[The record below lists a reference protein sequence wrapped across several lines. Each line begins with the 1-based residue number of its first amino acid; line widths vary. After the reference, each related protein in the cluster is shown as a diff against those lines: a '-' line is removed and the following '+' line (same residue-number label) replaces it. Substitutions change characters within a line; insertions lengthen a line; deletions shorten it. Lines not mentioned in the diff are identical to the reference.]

1 MDKPMAPA
9 AAVINRAFADRKPF
23 PMRDEYWMIVSG
35 CWKRTA
41 DETRGSLMSFVIRV
55 IWIRMIQL
63 PLPEFWR
70 C

>member
-23 PMRDEYWMIVSG
+23 PMQDEYWMIVSG

-41 DETRGSLMSFVIRV
+41 DETRGSLMSFVMTRD
-55 IWIRMIQL
+55 L
-63 PLPEFWR
+63 DKNDSTTTT
-70 C
+70 